1 MKKQK
6 KFSKNIGC
14 NFCEMFLKGKQW
26 TNFLDVNSMS
36 VPYPVH
42 FRPDPAKHNSD
53 PYQQLA
59 GFFSDVFSAIYRH
72 DTQMFIARRHRG
84 EGI

>member
-1 MKKQK
+1 
-6 KFSKNIGC
+6 
-14 NFCEMFLKGKQW
+14 
-26 TNFLDVNSMS
+26 MS
-36 VPYPVH
+36 VPDPVH

>member
-1 MKKQK
+1 
-6 KFSKNIGC
+6 
-14 NFCEMFLKGKQW
+14 
-26 TNFLDVNSMS
+26 MS

>member
-1 MKKQK
+1 
-6 KFSKNIGC
+6 
-14 NFCEMFLKGKQW
+14 
-26 TNFLDVNSMS
+26 MS

-84 EGI
+84 EGILTIPEGFQKQPLLLGLSSYHTNIQGLR